1 MNIQGPPLL
10 YRVVP
15 LPLRSL
21 TWSHVRHNPVAVLS
35 QSGCSLSPIVPEM
48 SAVVSQVKPRILVVE
63 DEVDLS
69 RSLSYSLEAN
79 GYAIAVADCGREA
92 LRLVGDFSP
101 DLVLLDIMLPDLPG
115 FEVCRQIRSRGGEQP
130 AVIILTART
139 QETDRVAGFEV
150 GADDYVVKPFSV
162 RELML
167 RIEARLKARRNADSD
182 SPTPAASTSSAVE
195 ADLRIVVGAVEIDRG
210 GHRLL
215 VSGQEIKMSPQ
226 EMRLLLYLA
235 NPPERMRTRREL
247 LTEVWGYHPEVSS
260 RTLDTHIK
268 RIRDK
273 LGPAGNV
280 IQTVRGV
287 GYRLGEARR
296 RRTRAKAERR
306 EAADSSEVHK

>member
-1 MNIQGPPLL
+1 
-10 YRVVP
+10 
-15 LPLRSL
+15 
-21 TWSHVRHNPVAVLS
+21 
-35 QSGCSLSPIVPEM
+35 M
-48 SAVVSQVKPRILVVE
+48 SAAVSHVKPRILVVE

-79 GYAIAVADCGREA
+79 GYTIAVADCGREA

-101 DLVLLDIMLPDLPG
+101 DLVLLDIMLPDLSG

-130 AVIILTART
+130 AVVILTART

-182 SPTPAASTSSAVE
+182 SPTSAASTSSAIE
-195 ADLRIVVGAVEIDRG
+195 ADLRIIVGAVEIDRG

-273 LGPAGNV
+273 LGTAGDV

-296 RRTRAKAERR
+296 RRSRAKAERH
-306 EAADSSEVHK
+306 EGGDSPGVHK

>member
-1 MNIQGPPLL
+1 MF
-10 YRVVP
+10 
-15 LPLRSL
+15 
-21 TWSHVRHNPVAVLS
+21 
-35 QSGCSLSPIVPEM
+35 
-48 SAVVSQVKPRILVVE
+48 AVVSQEKPLVLVVE
-63 DEVDLS
+63 DEADLS
-69 RSLSYSLEAN
+69 RSLCYSLEAN
-79 GYAIAVADCGREA
+79 GYAVVVADCGREA
-92 LRLVGDFSP
+92 LRQSQDFHP
-101 DLVLLDIMLPDLPG
+101 DLILLDIMLPDISG

-130 AVIILTART
+130 AVLILTART

-150 GADDYVVKPFSV
+150 GADDYMVKPFSV

-167 RIEARLKARRNADSD
+167 RIDARLRARRSSVAQTARL
-182 SPTPAASTSSAVE
+182 PALPAAPPAPVQAIGS
-195 ADLRIVVGAVEIDRG
+195 DQHIVVGTVEIDCA

-215 VSGQEIKMSPQ
+215 VSGQEVRLSAQ

-235 NPPERMRTRREL
+235 SPPERMRTRKEL

-273 LGPAGNV
+273 LGHAGNV

-296 RRTRAKAERR
+296 RRSQPKS
-306 EAADSSEVHK
+306 EASGSSKSGSAGRK

>member
-1 MNIQGPPLL
+1 MF
-10 YRVVP
+10 
-15 LPLRSL
+15 
-21 TWSHVRHNPVAVLS
+21 
-35 QSGCSLSPIVPEM
+35 
-48 SAVVSQVKPRILVVE
+48 AVVSHAKPRILVVE

-79 GYAIAVADCGREA
+79 GYTIAVAESGREA
-92 LRLVGDFSP
+92 LRLVGDFCP
-101 DLVLLDIMLPDLPG
+101 DLVLLDIMLPDVSG
-115 FEVCRQIRSRGGEQP
+115 FEVCRQIRGRGGEQP

-162 RELML
+162 RELTL
-167 RIEARLKARRNADSD
+167 RIEARLKARANAGPES
-182 SPTPAASTSSAVE
+182 SPPATPASSPFE
-195 ADLRIVVGAVEIDRG
+195 TERHIVVGAVEIDRD

-235 NPPERMRTRREL
+235 DPPERMRTRREL

-273 LGPAGNV
+273 LGSAGNV

-296 RRTRAKAERR
+296 RKVQGRTERAEVGKASGPRIG
-306 EAADSSEVHK
+306 K

>member
-1 MNIQGPPLL
+1 ML

-15 LPLRSL
+15 HPFRSL
-21 TWSHVRHNPVAVLS
+21 TWSQVRHTPVAVLS
-35 QSGCSLSPIVPEM
+35 QSGCSLPPIVPQM
-48 SAVVSQVKPRILVVE
+48 SAVVSHVNPRILVVE

-79 GYAIAVADCGREA
+79 GYTIAVADCGREA

-101 DLVLLDIMLPDLPG
+101 DLVLLDIMLPDLSG

-130 AVIILTART
+130 AVIILTARA

-167 RIEARLKARRNADSD
+167 RIEARLKARTT
-182 SPTPAASTSSAVE
+182 PTPGPLSSAE
-195 ADLRIVVGAVEIDRG
+195 ADRRITVGAVEIDRG

-235 NPPERMRTRREL
+235 DPPERMRTRREL

-273 LGPAGNV
+273 LGGAGNV

-296 RRTRAKAERR
+296 RRSRTKAERH
-306 EAADSSEVHK
+306 EVGDSPGVHK

>member
-1 MNIQGPPLL
+1 MFRRAPPHS
-10 YRVVP
+10 
-15 LPLRSL
+15 LRWP
-21 TWSHVRHNPVAVLS
+21 TWSRVRHDAVAVLS
-35 QSGCSLSPIVPEM
+35 QSDLSLPPIVPEM
-48 SAVVSQVKPRILVVE
+48 FAVASPVKPRILVVE
-63 DEVDLS
+63 DEVDLG

-79 GYAIAVADCGREA
+79 GYSIAVADCGREA

-101 DLVLLDIMLPDLPG
+101 DLVLLDIMLPDLSG

-130 AVIILTART
+130 AVIILTARA

-273 LGPAGNV
+273 LGPAGDV

-296 RRTRAKAERR
+296 RRNRAKAERH
-306 EAADSSEVHK
+306 EGSDSPGVHK

>member
-1 MNIQGPPLL
+1 
-10 YRVVP
+10 
-15 LPLRSL
+15 
-21 TWSHVRHNPVAVLS
+21 
-35 QSGCSLSPIVPEM
+35 M
-48 SAVVSQVKPRILVVE
+48 SAVVSHVKPRILVVE

-79 GYAIAVADCGREA
+79 GYTIAVADCGREA

-101 DLVLLDIMLPDLPG
+101 DLVLLDIMLPDLSG

-130 AVIILTART
+130 AVIILTARA

-167 RIEARLKARRNADSD
+167 RIEARLKARTT
-182 SPTPAASTSSAVE
+182 PTPGPLSSAE
-195 ADLRIVVGAVEIDRG
+195 ADRRITVGAVEIDRG

-235 NPPERMRTRREL
+235 DPPERMRTRREL

-273 LGPAGNV
+273 LGGAGNV

-296 RRTRAKAERR
+296 RRSRTKAERH
-306 EAADSSEVHK
+306 EVGDSPGVHK

>member
-1 MNIQGPPLL
+1 MF
-10 YRVVP
+10 
-15 LPLRSL
+15 
-21 TWSHVRHNPVAVLS
+21 
-35 QSGCSLSPIVPEM
+35 
-48 SAVVSQVKPRILVVE
+48 AVVSHVKPRILVVE

-79 GYAIAVADCGREA
+79 GYVIAVADCGREA
-92 LRLVGDFSP
+92 LRLVGDYCP
-101 DLVLLDIMLPDLPG
+101 DLILLDIMLPDMSG
-115 FEVCRQIRSRGGEQP
+115 FEVCRQIRHHEGEQP

-167 RIEARLKARRNADSD
+167 RIEARLKARRNAGSG
-182 SPTPAASTSSAVE
+182 SPAAALPAPE
-195 ADLRIVVGAVEIDRG
+195 AQPRIVVGGVEIDRG

-235 NPPERMRTRREL
+235 DPPERMRTRREL

-273 LGPAGNV
+273 LGSAGHV

-296 RRTRAKAERR
+296 RRAQAKAEP
-306 EAADSSEVHK
+306 SEGGKSHGSGSLK

>member
-1 MNIQGPPLL
+1 MDHACRIAWSS
-10 YRVVP
+10 R
-15 LPLRSL
+15 PLRQL
-21 TWSHVRHNPVAVLS
+21 NWSHVRHTAVAVLS
-35 QSGCSLSPIVPEM
+35 QSGCSLPPIVPEM
-48 SAVVSQVKPRILVVE
+48 SAVVSSVKPRILVVE
-63 DEVDLS
+63 DEVDLG

-79 GYAIAVADCGREA
+79 GYTIAVADCGREA

-101 DLVLLDIMLPDLPG
+101 DLVLLDIMLPDLSG

-167 RIEARLKARRNADSD
+167 RIEARLKARRNADSESTLPTASS
-182 SPTPAASTSSAVE
+182 SPAVE

-273 LGPAGNV
+273 LGPAGDV

-296 RRTRAKAERR
+296 RRTRAKAGRHDGG
-306 EAADSSEVHK
+306 DSPGVHK